1 MMLLPKIRADVKRAT
16 FLGPL
21 YKSISSAFP
30 RSLAAFD
37 WIFVSAGGAYSDR
50 TAGGSEAFLG
60 IEIGVAFCMLLGF
73 DTNDETGGGRLGV
86 VARKGVVCVKDLT
99 CVALL
104 RNSLRSGCEDIVL
117 FFFQKSRTEM
127 IAGWSGL
134 EGEMECKSLDGGS
147 PVRLLRTFDNRLSI

>member
-104 RNSLRSGCEDIVL
+104 RSSLRSGCKDIV
-117 FFFQKSRTEM
+117 FFCQFRTEM

-134 EGEMECKSLDGGS
+134 EGEMEWKSLDGGS
-147 PVRLLRTFDNRLSI
+147 PVRLLGTFDNRLSI